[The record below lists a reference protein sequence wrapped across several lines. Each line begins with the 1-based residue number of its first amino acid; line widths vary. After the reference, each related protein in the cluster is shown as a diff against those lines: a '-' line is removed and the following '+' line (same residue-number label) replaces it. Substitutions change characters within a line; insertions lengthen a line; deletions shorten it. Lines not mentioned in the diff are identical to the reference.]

1 MVGRRQ
7 KIGGD
12 PRSDSIGIESHFSN
26 GAFYFSFL
34 FLYLKF
40 RAETMPKQCQ
50 RQERKRRFLAPARP
64 ALSRLR
70 WRIIIIIV
78 FVRMIQVVSR
88 PSYRILLRTNV
99 EDSTEP
105 EPVAEMSASVF
116 VEIFLSSS
124 SSTINANSKF
134 LIS

>member
-1 MVGRRQ
+1 
-7 KIGGD
+7 
-12 PRSDSIGIESHFSN
+12 
-26 GAFYFSFL
+26 
-34 FLYLKF
+34 
-40 RAETMPKQCQ
+40 
-50 RQERKRRFLAPARP
+50 
-64 ALSRLR
+64 
-70 WRIIIIIV
+70 
-78 FVRMIQVVSR
+78 MIQVVSR